1 VHNLEDIDIR
11 QIEPGDSFTG
21 LSLGNPDFV
30 PLKIFLRKHARGYH
44 DQQLAKTYGAF
55 NPASP
60 QKLIAY
66 ITLVCGQI
74 ETENKQKFG
83 PGIQYDYDHCPAVKI
98 ARLAVD
104 HRLKKS
110 GVGQALVD
118 FSLGVILAQIC
129 PWVGCRFVIV
139 DSKTD
144 AVDFYQRKCGFTLLD
159 TDANKTADW
168 PILFLD
174 LHKLIKQAEA
184 EKAESEKA
192 EAEKAAPLPELARL
206 IRQRAPERLASVVQS
221 ADTA

>member
-1 VHNLEDIDIR
+1 VHSLEDIEIR

-21 LSLGNPDFV
+21 LSLGNPNFV
-30 PLKIFLRKHARGYH
+30 PLKTFLRKHARNYH

-60 QKLIAY
+60 QKLVAY

-104 HRLKKS
+104 HRLKRG

-118 FSLGVILAQIC
+118 FSLGVIRAQIC

-159 TDANKTADW
+159 TEANKTADW

-174 LHKLIKQAEA
+174 LYKLIKQEEAEA
-184 EKAESEKA
+184 
-192 EAEKAAPLPELARL
+192 AAAAAVSAAALA
-206 IRQRAPERLASVVQS
+206 AS
-221 ADTA
+221 